1 MVRIRERH
9 LGGRTYYYLEHSMR
23 EGSRITKKERY
34 LGTDMPA
41 HIEKIKKEFADEIRK
56 QRWHADMDRIQK
68 NYAREQKYIPKSIK
82 EKEVQNFTIK
92 FTYDTQKIEGST
104 LTQRET
110 ADLLVNNIAPKD
122 RPMQDVHEAEAHRD
136 MFNEMLKFKKNFT
149 LHVLLDWHWKLFEKT
164 KPGIAGAI
172 RKYQVGIGGSRFT
185 PPMPVEVYPMLTEFF
200 QWYKRNQNKIH
211 PVELAALIH
220 LNLVTIHPFG
230 DGNGRVARL
239 VMNFILNSKGYP
251 MFDIPY
257 KQRRSYYNALERSQ
271 TEKNDAIFL
280 QWFIKRY
287 VKEYKQY
294 LKLDPQQT

>member
-1 MVRIRERH
+1 
-9 LGGRTYYYLEHSMR
+9 
-23 EGSRITKKERY
+23 
-34 LGTDMPA
+34 
-41 HIEKIKKEFADEIRK
+41 
-56 QRWHADMDRIQK
+56 
-68 NYAREQKYIPKSIK
+68 
-82 EKEVQNFTIK
+82 
-92 FTYDTQKIEGST
+92 
-104 LTQRET
+104 
-110 ADLLVNNIAPKD
+110 
-122 RPMQDVHEAEAHRD
+122 MQDVHEAEAHRD